1 MCRLLWKGACQRT
14 VVPMFS
20 PLVSHVVHAKQP
32 ICQPTRYTVWLA
44 GTVQTAL
51 YGDFFYYYFK
61 SWKNNER
68 LKLPA

>member
-1 MCRLLWKGACQRT
+1 MYLLNWIYRFWTEPGYRQW
-14 VVPMFS
+14 
-20 PLVSHVVHAKQP
+20 L
-32 ICQPTRYTVWLA
+32 VWLA

-51 YGDFFYYYFK
+51 YADFFYYYVK